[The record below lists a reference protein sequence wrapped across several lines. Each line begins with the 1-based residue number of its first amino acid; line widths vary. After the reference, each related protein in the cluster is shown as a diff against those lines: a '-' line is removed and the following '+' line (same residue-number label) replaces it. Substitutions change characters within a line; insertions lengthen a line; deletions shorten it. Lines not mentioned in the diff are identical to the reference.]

1 MTLVFGFTDK
11 IKLQLDNHII
21 SNISE
26 TKFLGMTL
34 DQNLN
39 WSSHVNQLILNLNRN
54 LNLLKL
60 SRNMMTQESKLLVYH
75 SHLESHIQYGILLW
89 GNGASNTQINRI
101 QKIQNKAL
109 QYVTNKSN
117 ALENKKELQVL
128 DIPSMTELSNL
139 KFGYKV
145 LHNLLPP
152 VTGTLCM
159 FDSKNK
165 ILSKQ
170 HKYDTRNK
178 KTPYLPKNA
187 SEQYK
192 NSFLCQRP
200 QSLLTIN
207 VETRMN
213 LILSSFTKHC
223 KGLLLNK
230 M

>member
-1 MTLVFGFTDK
+1 M
-11 IKLQLDNHII
+11 I
-21 SNISE
+21 
-26 TKFLGMTL
+26 
-34 DQNLN
+34 
-39 WSSHVNQLILNLNRN
+39 
-54 LNLLKL
+54 
-60 SRNMMTQESKLLVYH
+60 
-75 SHLESHIQYGILLW
+75 
-89 GNGASNTQINRI
+89 
-101 QKIQNKAL
+101 
-109 QYVTNKSN
+109 
-117 ALENKKELQVL
+117 ELA
-128 DIPSMTELSNL
+128 NL

-152 VTGTLCM
+152 VTNILCM

-170 HKYDTRNK
+170 HNYDTRHK

-187 SEQYK
+187 SQQYIS
-192 NSFLCQRP
+192 SFLCRGP

-213 LILSSFTKHC
+213 PRLNLFTKHC

>member
-1 MTLVFGFTDK
+1 
-11 IKLQLDNHII
+11 
-21 SNISE
+21 
-26 TKFLGMTL
+26 
-34 DQNLN
+34 
-39 WSSHVNQLILNLNRN
+39 
-54 LNLLKL
+54 
-60 SRNMMTQESKLLVYH
+60 MTQESKLLVYH

-109 QYVTNKSN
+109 QYVTNKNN
-117 ALENKKELQVL
+117 ALENKKELKVL
-128 DIPSMTELSNL
+128 DIPSMIELANL

-152 VTGTLCM
+152 VTSKLCM

-170 HKYDTRNK
+170 HNYDTRYK
-178 KTPYLPKNA
+178 KIPYLPKNA
-187 SEQYK
+187 SQHYI
-192 NSFLCQRP
+192 NSFLYRGP
-200 QSLLTIN
+200 QSLLSIN

-213 LILSSFTKHC
+213 PILNSFTKHC

>member
-1 MTLVFGFTDK
+1 MLFT
-11 IKLQLDNHII
+11 
-21 SNISE
+21 
-26 TKFLGMTL
+26 TA
-34 DQNLN
+34 
-39 WSSHVNQLILNLNRN
+39 
-54 LNLLKL
+54 LL
-60 SRNMMTQESKLLVYH
+60 
-75 SHLESHIQYGILLW
+75 
-89 GNGASNTQINRI
+89 
-101 QKIQNKAL
+101 KIQNKAL

-128 DIPSMTELSNL
+128 DTPSMIELSNL

-170 HKYDTRNK
+170 HNYDTRNN

-187 SEQYK
+187 SQQYK
-192 NSFLCQRP
+192 NSFLCQGP

-213 LILSSFTKHC
+213 PILSLFTKHC